1 MPSRASGSAF
11 AWLAVLRSPST
22 PPVNASTKGHG
33 LKQSRAYTHGSAMFR
48 TRFAL
53 PLGHERRVLL
63 RDGSESS
70 GRTNVVS
77 SYRSGVQAKRRA
89 YEQRA
94 RRLSRPRGAERVPH
108 TLYQMRTR
116 HKSIQAKGS
125 SLTLLSHLT
134 FE

>member
-77 SYRSGVQAKRRA
+77 CYRSGVQAKRRA
-89 YEQRA
+89 LRA
-94 RRLSRPRGAERVPH
+94 ARPSSFPSSRRGARATHLVSNENSPQEYPGRNGLH
-108 TLYQMRTR
+108 LLCF
-116 HKSIQAKGS
+116 
-125 SLTLLSHLT
+125 LT
-134 FE
+134 

>member
-1 MPSRASGSAF
+1 
-11 AWLAVLRSPST
+11 
-22 PPVNASTKGHG
+22 
-33 LKQSRAYTHGSAMFR
+33 MFR

-116 HKSIQAKGS
+116 HKSIQAKGP

-134 FE
+134 FESFVISSGSLPCISTFGTEYGILDAHAFGFMAKNK